1 MSFELIQG
9 AVKSAEA
16 RQKVVAAFKAAGF
29 TTLKRDSEAT
39 EPVGTVLAGTVAES
53 SFIGDKVAKTYF
65 ESVRAKTAEGR
76 SFSFILPEEK
86 TANVGDTVSVKVEA
100 DSKGVKRYRL
110 QSVET
115 VTAQPAPEVAGLA
128 GLNG

>member
-9 AVKSAEA
+9 AVKSPEA
-16 RQKVVAAFKAAGF
+16 RAKVVAAFKAAGF
-29 TTLKRDSEAT
+29 SALKRDSEAT
-39 EPVGTVLAGTVAES
+39 ENVGTVLSGAVTES

-65 ESVRAKTAEGR
+65 ESVRAKTADGK

-86 TANVGDTVSVKVEA
+86 TANVGDIVSVKVEA

-115 VTAQPAPEVAGLA
+115 VAAQSAPEVAGLA
-128 GLNG
+128 GIGG